1 MTLNFSKV
9 HKAFQRDPGGVHRP
23 LSGVKLFLIIFK
35 KLEIPSSG
43 MHCPPPVDETY
54 HLKKVFKEFTSFRI
68 IFEAS
73 YKLGRKQGFEPWYI
87 DPQSTVLPIEL

>member
-1 MTLNFSKV
+1 MTLNFNKI

-43 MHCPPPVDETY
+43 MQPEVDENN
-54 HLKKVFKEFTSFRI
+54 HLKKKFLRN
-68 IFEAS
+68 
-73 YKLGRKQGFEPWYI
+73 
-87 DPQSTVLPIEL
+87 LPLLR